1 MIGRDGV
8 VSQMVPF
15 DRVAWHAGRGQWEGL
30 TGLNAYA
37 IGIELDNAGRL
48 TRNGDRWT
56 AWFGTEY
63 ADEDVLVAVHKN
75 ESAASGW
82 HRYTSIQLDAA
93 VEAANLIVVTYG
105 LLDVVGH
112 DDIAPQRKSDP
123 GPAFPMASFRSRVLG
138 REEDGEPVYRTTARL
153 NIRSGP
159 GTDNP
164 PVKGSPLPLA
174 TRDEILSESGSWRFV
189 DVEGTVNNLMDLQGW
204 VHGRYLT
211 RAR

>member
-1 MIGRDGV
+1 MQITDHRLCRDDGKPFPFVESPNKGGRVDSRYLVMHYTSGASAESSVQWFRNPAARASAHLVIGRDG
-8 VSQMVPF
+8 SITQMVPF
-15 DRVAWHAGRGQWEGL
+15 DRVAWHAGRSRWEGL

-112 DDIAPQRKSDP
+112 DDIAPRRKSDP
-123 GPAFPMASFRSRVLG
+123 GPAFPWRASF
-138 REEDGEPVYRTTARL
+138 
-153 NIRSGP
+153 
-159 GTDNP
+159 
-164 PVKGSPLPLA
+164 
-174 TRDEILSESGSWRFV
+174 SGSRP
-189 DVEGTVNNLMDLQGW
+189 
-204 VHGRYLT
+204 
-211 RAR
+211 